1 MSLAPLLSAPLAV
14 QVHVYTVVPAALIGG
29 YMLVARKGT
38 PMHRLLGRI
47 WIVLMIV
54 TALASFFIHEL
65 DLFAGFSPI
74 HVLSVL
80 TLAGCVQAVRL
91 ARARRIH
98 EHMRIVKSIYF
109 GGIGIA
115 GLFTLL
121 PGRIMNRMIFG
132 DGGSWMAWLRP
143 AQAGWV
149 WLAVTT
155 AIVACVLL
163 LGRYLARRHA
173 AGEAG

>member
-14 QVHVYTVVPAALIGG
+14 QIHVYTVVPAALIGG
-29 YMLVARKGT
+29 YMLLACKGT
-38 PMHRLLGRI
+38 PMHKLLGRI
-47 WIVLMIV
+47 WIVLMIT

-65 DLFAGFSPI
+65 DLLAGFSPI
-74 HVLSVL
+74 HILSVM

-91 ARARRIH
+91 ARARRIK
-98 EHMRIVKSIYF
+98 EHMRIVKSLYF

-132 DGGSWMAWLRP
+132 DGGGWMAWLRP
-143 AQAGWV
+143 TQAGWT
-149 WLAVTT
+149 WLVVTT
-155 AIVACVLL
+155 GIVAAVIL
-163 LGRYLARRHA
+163 LGRYLKRRQV
-173 AGEAG
+173 AG